1 MRDFILAEITR
12 LAEQN
17 GGQPPGKHLFSKAT
31 GISEA
36 KWSGVLWARWSD
48 ALLDAG
54 FTPNVLQPRLD
65 SETML
70 RGLVDLARRLQRL
83 PTRAEIKLE
92 RQLDPYFPSHGAV
105 ARHFPT
111 QATLLAAIKTQAV
124 ALQYADLLAA
134 LPDVVEIADAKCVLN
149 EGYVYLLISGNHY
162 KIGRSDNIE
171 RRMREIKISMPE
183 PVTLVHFIKTD
194 DMAGI
199 EAYWHR
205 RFAQRRA
212 NGEWFRLTPD
222 DVRVFKRRKMQ

>member
-1 MRDFILAEITR
+1 MRDFILAEIKR

-17 GGQPPGKHLFSKAT
+17 GGQPPGKHLFSKDT

-36 KWSGVLWARWSD
+36 KWSGVIWARWSE

-54 FTPNVLQPRLD
+54 FAPNTLQQRLD

-70 RGLVDLARRLQRL
+70 RKLVDLARRLGKL
-83 PTRAEIKLE
+83 PTRTEIKLE
-92 RQLDPYFPSHGAV
+92 RQLDPNFPSHGAV

-111 QATLLAAIKTQAV
+111 QAMLLVAIKTQAV
-124 ALQYADLLAA
+124 SLQYTDLLAA
-134 LPDVVEIADAKCVLN
+134 LPQVVEIVDVECVLK
-149 EGYVYLLISGNHY
+149 EGYVYLLLSGNHY

-183 PVTLVHFIKTD
+183 PVTLALFIKTD

-205 RFAQRRA
+205 RFSERRA

-222 DVRVFKRRKMQ
+222 DVRAFKRRKMQ